1 MCDPTGRKSVNVAG
15 QCGGNAN
22 DRDESM
28 IKTTATVAVAA
39 LLFAEVA
46 PAVNLDWATI
56 PATAVS
62 GIALLWLLMRV
73 LPQKDRDHME
83 TIRSIT
89 SAHDTSWARMAA
101 SHEECSVRMEAA
113 IKEGNDRL
121 IGALLETRK
130 Q

>member
-1 MCDPTGRKSVNVAG
+1 ML
-15 QCGGNAN
+15 
-22 DRDESM
+22 
-28 IKTTATVAVAA
+28 KTTATLAVTG
-39 LLFAEVA
+39 LLFAEAA
-46 PAVNLDWATI
+46 PALNLDWATI

-89 SAHDTSWARMAA
+89 SSHDTSWARMAA